1 MNDVNQASKIKYS
14 AKKEFLWVLIS
25 LLVGYFVN
33 YLIFGKEALYFNQTL
48 DINIHD
54 TYFLVQNFGSICFFE
69 AIFLFVIFLF
79 RYIFFKGRN
88 IWTGVWFLISI
99 IASIVVNHFLISVID
114 SFVIFEMTSDN
125 LNIGK
130 KANNP
135 VVDILLIWSKTI
147 KFIQI
152 GLLMLLSFIA
162 FKIGV
167 KYQMNKK

>member
-1 MNDVNQASKIKYS
+1 M
-14 AKKEFLWVLIS
+14 
-25 LLVGYFVN
+25 
-33 YLIFGKEALYFNQTL
+33 
-48 DINIHD
+48 
-54 TYFLVQNFGSICFFE
+54 
-69 AIFLFVIFLF
+69 
-79 RYIFFKGRN
+79 
-88 IWTGVWFLISI
+88 
-99 IASIVVNHFLISVID
+99 ISVID

-130 KANNP
+130 EANNP
-135 VVDILLIWSKTI
+135 VVDILLIWSKVI